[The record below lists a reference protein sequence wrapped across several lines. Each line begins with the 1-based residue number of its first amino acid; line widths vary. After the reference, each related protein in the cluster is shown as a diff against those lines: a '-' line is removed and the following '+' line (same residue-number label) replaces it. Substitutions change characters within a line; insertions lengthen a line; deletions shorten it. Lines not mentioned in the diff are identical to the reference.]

1 MYKGYTSS
9 HEMSSFWVQLSL
21 TLHPPSPHFK
31 TAKHLIVHLIA
42 AIMTCKNIML
52 KLATILPAL
61 SLSLALGAAQ
71 QQDLEPGQWH
81 PALPSDG
88 TQGIDVEP

>member
-1 MYKGYTSS
+1 
-9 HEMSSFWVQLSL
+9 
-21 TLHPPSPHFK
+21 
-31 TAKHLIVHLIA
+31 
-42 AIMTCKNIML
+42 MTCKIIML

-88 TQGIDVEP
+88 TQGIDVEA